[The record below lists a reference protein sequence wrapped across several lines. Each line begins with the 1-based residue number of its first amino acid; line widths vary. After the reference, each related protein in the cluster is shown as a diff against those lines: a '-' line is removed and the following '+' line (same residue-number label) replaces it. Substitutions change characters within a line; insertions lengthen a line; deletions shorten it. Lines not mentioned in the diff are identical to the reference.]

1 MTLSLAFASVRP
13 PIEHL
18 GFDETHPK
26 TWRKGTTC
34 AACTAHVAGK
44 QAQHEGG
51 AQVNFN
57 IARLKADNAGGYT
70 QLGLAKDTY
79 DAARKSGNDIT
90 AAR

>member
-26 TWRKGTTC
+26 TWRKGHTC
-34 AACTAHVAGK
+34 DDCVAFVDAK
-44 QAQHEGG
+44 KALQG
-51 AQVNFN
+51 AGPQVNFN
-57 IARLKADNAGGYT
+57 IERLRADNAGGYT

-79 DAARKSGNDIT
+79 DAARRSGNDIT
-90 AAR
+90 AVR

>member
-34 AACTAHVAGK
+34 TDCTAHVEAK

-51 AQVNFN
+51 PKVNFN
-57 IARLKADNAGGYT
+57 IERLRADNAGGYT

-79 DAARKSGNDIT
+79 DAARKSGMDI
-90 AAR
+90 AAVR